1 MMWLLW
7 VNHDIHVSY
16 AAENDMSDI
25 WNMQRHTR
33 RYQVDGGVKQMGGG
47 LMVATQKQIRT
58 ILDPKLSLCL
68 GHKDNLPANCPYL
81 IYSKVQGLR
90 RYPE

>member
-1 MMWLLW
+1 
-7 VNHDIHVSY
+7 
-16 AAENDMSDI
+16 
-25 WNMQRHTR
+25 
-33 RYQVDGGVKQMGGG
+33 MGGG
-47 LMVATQKQIRT
+47 LTVATQKQIRT
-58 ILDPKLSLCL
+58 ILDPKLSLWP